1 MKTTVINSFSEY
13 VTYTENYKNKFYFR
27 GQANIKWDI
36 IPSLF
41 RKNDSISLEVE
52 TIKREM
58 MLSQLDV
65 ISSIF
70 KLQHYDFPTR
80 ICDLSISPLSALF
93 FSIEDESQINAD
105 GVVYVVDK
113 TDAVPFHSKE
123 INLFSKVLTDNYPN
137 IEVLDSETSLGEEIE
152 GILSQNYII
161 QYDYRFSYT
170 NQRAILQGGTGILF
184 GFDCSNG
191 IINPV
196 GKRSVNIF
204 INERII
210 IPQKIKN
217 EISTKLKELGFIHDI
232 LYQVFENTNTSSKFV
247 LKQTKFDL
255 HDRFEF
261 KKILANYQIDNIC
274 FDRDELVKRID
285 DIYNKLFLCYGSNA
299 RIWLYIYLDE
309 NDLAEGNFICRT
321 EWNKNYP
328 YTIKWTK
335 DYYLRRFSYI
345 NEQVSEQEVIE
356 KFTDLVQAVTPA
368 FDEILCCVLN
378 KQYQLEYLLDR
389 IQFYRDQVKSA
400 SYKADDLPK
409 GNYEIEKFSNAAY
422 AYIKD
427 VERLIDEMLLYS
439 SRGEKEQFLKYWV
452 EVLLK
457 DCKKTKEKLEN
468 WAKS

>member
-27 GQANIKWDI
+27 GQANIEWDI

-41 RKNDSISLEVE
+41 RKNDYISLEVE

-58 MLSQLDV
+58 KLSQLDV

-70 KLQHYDFPTR
+70 KLQHYGSPTR
-80 ICDLSISPLSALF
+80 ICDLSISSLSALF

-123 INLFSKVLTDNYPN
+123 INLFSKVLTDNYPK
-137 IEVLDSETSLGEEIE
+137 IEVLDSETSLGEEIKE
-152 GILSQNYII
+152 ILSQNYII

-191 IINPV
+191 IIGPV
-196 GKRSVNIF
+196 GKRSVDIF

-217 EISTKLKELGFIHDI
+217 EISAKLKELGFIHDI

-274 FDRDELVKRID
+274 FDRDELVKQID
-285 DIYNKLFLCYGSNA
+285 DIYNKLFLCYGTNA
-299 RIWLYIYLDE
+299 RIWLHIYLDE

-356 KFTDLVQAVTPA
+356 KFSDLIQAVTPA
-368 FDEILCCVLN
+368 FDEISRCVLN
-378 KQYQLEYLLDR
+378 RQYQLEYLLDR
-389 IQFYRDQVKSA
+389 IQLYRDQVKLA
-400 SYKADDLPK
+400 SYKADDIPK

-427 VERLIDEMLLYS
+427 VERLIDEMVLYS

-468 WAKS
+468 WVKS